1 MKKALL
7 TGFSSGIGFA
17 YAKHLANNG
26 WHLDLVSQNKE
37 RSLSALEDLNYDHC
51 SVHSCNLSSSDE
63 LHNLMKE
70 ISTPDLLI
78 ANAGIGIN
86 GSVGKNSSR
95 DIQDATYL
103 MFGGVIGLIEY
114 FLPKMKE
121 KDAGRVVIISSI
133 GALIPMPKS
142 SIYAAVKSGIYA
154 YGRSL
159 NEELENTNVSVTVS
173 LPGYVRTNIHQRS
186 GLEHLT
192 KKIPN
197 WMWVSADK
205 VVTETEKASM
215 KGKSHIIPGFL
226 YRITSIFFNLK
237 ITKIIWKTLNAR
249 K

>member
-114 FLPKMKE
+114 FYQK
-121 KDAGRVVIISSI
+121 
-133 GALIPMPKS
+133 
-142 SIYAAVKSGIYA
+142 
-154 YGRSL
+154 
-159 NEELENTNVSVTVS
+159 
-173 LPGYVRTNIHQRS
+173 
-186 GLEHLT
+186 
-192 KKIPN
+192 
-197 WMWVSADK
+197 
-205 VVTETEKASM
+205 
-215 KGKSHIIPGFL
+215 
-226 YRITSIFFNLK
+226 
-237 ITKIIWKTLNAR
+237 
-249 K
+249 

>member
-121 KDAGRVVIISSI
+121 KNSGRVVIISSI

-142 SIYAAVKSGIYA
+142 SIYAAIKSGIYA

-159 NEELENTNVSVTVS
+159 NEELENTNVLVTVS

-192 KKIPN
+192 RKIPN

-205 VVTETEKASM
+205 VVTETEKASI
-215 KGKSHIIPGFL
+215 KGKSRIIPGFL

>member
-86 GSVGKNSSR
+86 GRVGKNSSR

-121 KDAGRVVIISSI
+121 KNSGRVVIISSI

-142 SIYAAVKSGIYA
+142 SIYAAIKSGIYA

-173 LPGYVRTNIHQRS
+173 LPGYVKTKIHQRS

-192 KKIPN
+192 RKIPN

-205 VVTETEKASM
+205 VVTETEKASI
-215 KGKSHIIPGFL
+215 KGKSRIIPGFL

>member
-121 KDAGRVVIISSI
+121 KNSGRVVIISSI

-142 SIYAAVKSGIYA
+142 SIYAAIKSGIYA

-192 KKIPN
+192 RKIPN

-205 VVTETEKASM
+205 VVTETEKASI
-215 KGKSHIIPGFL
+215 KGKSGIIPGFL